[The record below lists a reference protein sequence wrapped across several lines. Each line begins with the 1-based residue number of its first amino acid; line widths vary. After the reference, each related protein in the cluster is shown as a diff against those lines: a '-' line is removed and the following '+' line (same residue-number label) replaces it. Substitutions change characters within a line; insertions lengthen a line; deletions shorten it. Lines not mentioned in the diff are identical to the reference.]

1 MPPENGSVTF
11 FMLRGR
17 GRKSRL
23 RSLVDVGSTMS
34 EPEKKGSPW
43 PWILVPVA
51 AISLFFVLRECRQN
65 LPPAPDHAAA
75 AAAPADA
82 KPADPAATPAPEPAP
97 Q

>member
-1 MPPENGSVTF
+1 
-11 FMLRGR
+11 
-17 GRKSRL
+17 
-23 RSLVDVGSTMS
+23 MS

-65 LPPAPDHAAA
+65 LPPAPDHGAAA
-75 AAAPADA
+75 TLPAAPDSPAPGDPKPADAEAAPA
-82 KPADPAATPAPEPAP
+82 PGPAP

>member
-1 MPPENGSVTF
+1 
-11 FMLRGR
+11 
-17 GRKSRL
+17 
-23 RSLVDVGSTMS
+23 MS

-65 LPPAPDHAAA
+65 LPPAPDHSAAA
-75 AAAPADA
+75 TAPADG
-82 KPADPAATPAPEPAP
+82 KPADPAAPAAPEPAP

>member
-1 MPPENGSVTF
+1 
-11 FMLRGR
+11 
-17 GRKSRL
+17 
-23 RSLVDVGSTMS
+23 MS

-75 AAAPADA
+75 STIPNPA
-82 KPADPAATPAPEPAP
+82 
-97 Q
+97 